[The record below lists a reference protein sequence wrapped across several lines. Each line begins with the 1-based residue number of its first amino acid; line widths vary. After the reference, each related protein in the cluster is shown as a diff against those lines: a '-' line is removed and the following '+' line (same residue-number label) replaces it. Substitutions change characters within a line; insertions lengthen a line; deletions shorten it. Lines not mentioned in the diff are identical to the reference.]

1 MTRIAHGNH
10 RNGRPNATLNLEL
23 FEQDGVVLWSYSEN
37 LILVDTPS
45 TDIRIVLVNRTGA
58 KASILDYA
66 STGVSQGHSPIRPF
80 VSSPDGQSAVFQL
93 NLLPNQLI
101 DFGVFVSLVG
111 DNIDTTI
118 FCDPQASNDPIK
130 TRAPA
135 LDRSPR

>member
-10 RNGRPNATLNLEL
+10 RNVRPNAPLYLEI
-23 FEQDGVVLWSYSEN
+23 FELDGVVLWSYSESM
-37 LILVDTPS
+37 IIVDTPS
-45 TDIRIVLVNRTGA
+45 TDIRIVLVNRTSA
-58 KASILDYA
+58 KAAIVDYA
-66 STGVSQGHSPIRPF
+66 TTGVSQGHSPIKPF
-80 VSSPDGQSAVFQL
+80 GRSPDGQSAVFQL

-130 TRAPA
+130 TRDPA
-135 LDRSPR
+135 RDRSPR